1 MSTWMDRAFR
11 RLRLLRGRPA
21 FEQELDEELRFHLE
35 MAAKQHEERGL
46 SPKAARALAEREFG
60 RVERY
65 KDEVRDVR
73 GITWMDDVGRDFR
86 FALRTLRKSPTFVVV
101 AVLCLALG
109 IGANAAIFSVVD
121 AVLLRP
127 LPYADPARLVRVYE
141 TMPSRGFAN
150 GSASW
155 ANYLDW
161 VQQLKGFSGL
171 AAYTGQSKNLSG
183 TEGGAERLEAVAT
196 TANLFDVLG
205 VHPRLGRG
213 FQAGEDVAGAAQ
225 VVVLREG
232 LWQRRFGA
240 NPAILGQTLTLD
252 GQPYTVIG
260 VMPETTRF
268 PAGSQ
273 TDIFIPL
280 VRHEDYQNRRGHHFL
295 SVVGRLG
302 EGVTLEAA
310 NSELV
315 QVAKRIEE
323 AWPANQTGRSATAV
337 PLTESVVGQVRPA
350 LLMLLGAVGLVLLI
364 ACANVANLLLAR
376 AASRQQEVA
385 IRLAL
390 GASRARIIRQML
402 VEGLLLSLGGA
413 LLGLVLALWGL
424 SALEALVQRALPLTG
439 GIPLQGRIFA
449 FLLAVATG
457 SAVLFGLVP
466 ALQATRGDLR
476 SGLTGTGTKAT
487 GSSSHHRFRN
497 ALVVA
502 EIALSLVLLVGA
514 GLLMRDF
521 VKLLRTEPG
530 LDASNVLTVHLPVP
544 SGKYAADQLGPR
556 LFEPVLERARNLPGV
571 KSAAMISLLPI
582 QEAYT
587 DGSYEVEGE
596 PKPAPGQEPMAEWR
610 FTSPDFFRSLGIPLL
625 AGRDFT
631 NEDGRQKT
639 LPIIINEAL
648 ARRHFQGQSPLGKRL
663 TFDGDQ
669 ATIIGVVGDVRQ
681 AGLDRQPLPEIHIPY
696 NHQRYGG
703 WISEVTMVLKT
714 TVTPTSVTSALREAV
729 RSVDADQPL
738 YQILTME
745 EVIGGSVAERRLNLL
760 LLGTFALIALVL
772 ATAGL
777 YGVISYLV
785 AQRTREI
792 GIRVA
797 LGARTRDVVWLVM
810 RQGGRLTAVGI
821 CVGIAGALALS
832 RVMESLLYGVSARDP
847 LTLGALAAILGA
859 VALVATWLP
868 ARRAAR
874 VDPVIAIKSE

>member
-1 MSTWMDRAFR
+1 MSSWMDRAIS
-11 RLRLLRGRPA
+11 RLRLLMGRRA
-21 FEQELDEELRFHLE
+21 FEQELEDEMRFHLE
-35 MAAKQHEERGL
+35 MEAKKHEERGL
-46 SPKAARALAEREFG
+46 SPEAARALAEREFG

-73 GITWMDDVGRDFR
+73 GITWMDDVSRDVR
-86 FALRTLRKSPTFVVV
+86 FALRTLRKSPAFALI

-121 AVLLRP
+121 AVLLSP
-127 LPYADPARLVRVYE
+127 LPYSEPARLARLFE
-141 TMPSRGFAN
+141 TMPARDGMRG
-150 GSASW
+150 SVSW
-155 ANYLDW
+155 ANYLEW
-161 VQQLKGFSGL
+161 SEQMKGFSGL
-171 AAYTGQSKNLSG
+171 AAYTIQSKNLSG
-183 TEGGAERLEAVAT
+183 AEGAERLEAVAS

-205 VHPRLGRG
+205 VQPRLGRG
-213 FQAGEDVAGAAQ
+213 FLPEEGARGAAP

-232 LWQRRFGA
+232 LWQRRFAA
-240 NPAILGQTLTLD
+240 NPSIVGQTLTLD

-260 VMPETTRF
+260 VMPEKVRF
-268 PAGSQ
+268 PAASQ
-273 TDIFIPL
+273 VDIFIPL
-280 VRHEDYQNRRGHHFL
+280 ARPADVNEQRGYHFL
-295 SVVGRLG
+295 SVVGRLS

-310 NSELV
+310 SSELR
-315 QVAKRIEE
+315 QVARRLEE
-323 AWPANQTGRSATAV
+323 AYPQHQTGRSALAV
-337 PLTESVVGQVRPA
+337 PLAESVVGRVRPA

-376 AASRQQEVA
+376 AASRRQEVA

-413 LLGLVLALWGL
+413 LLGLLLAVWGL
-424 SALEALVQRALPLTG
+424 SALETLVQSALPLVG
-439 GIPLQGRIFA
+439 GIPLHGRVFA
-449 FLLAVATG
+449 FLLLVATG

-476 SGLTGTGTKAT
+476 SGLTGAGMRAP
-487 GSSSHHRFRN
+487 GSGSHQRFRSG
-497 ALVVA
+497 LVVA
-502 EIALSLVLLVGA
+502 EIALSLILLVGA

-521 VKLLRTEPG
+521 VTLLNTEPG
-530 LDASNVLTVHLPVP
+530 LDASNVLTAHLPVP
-544 SGKYAADQLGPR
+544 AGKYAGDQLGPR
-556 LFEPVLERARNLPGV
+556 LLEQVLERTRNLPGV
-571 KSAAMISLLPI
+571 KSAGFINVLPI
-582 QEAYT
+582 QRAGLN
-587 DGSYEVEGE
+587 GSYTVDGE
-596 PKPAPGQEPMAEWR
+596 PPPAQGQEPMAEWR
-610 FTSPDFFRSLGIPLL
+610 FTSPEFFRSLGIPLL

-631 NEDGRQKT
+631 DQDGREKE
-639 LPIIINEAL
+639 LVIIINQAL
-648 ARRHFQGQSPLGKRL
+648 ARRHFPGQSAVGRRISLNNE
-663 TFDGDQ
+663 T
-669 ATIIGVVGDVRQ
+669 ATIVGVVGDVRQ
-681 AGLDRQPLPEIHIPY
+681 AGLDREPLAEIHLPY
-696 NHQRYGG
+696 NHFRFGE
-703 WISEVTMVLKT
+703 WIDDVTLVVKT
-714 TVTPTSVTSALREAV
+714 HVSPTSMTAVLRETV

-738 YQILTME
+738 YQVLTME
-745 EVIGGSVAERRLNLL
+745 EVIGGSVAARRLNLM

-821 CVGIAGALALS
+821 AVGIAGALGLS
-832 RVMESLLYGVSARDP
+832 RVMESLLYGVSPRDP
-847 LTLGALAAILGA
+847 LTLGALAAFLGG
-859 VALVATWLP
+859 VALMATWLP

>member
-1 MSTWMDRAFR
+1 MSTWMDHATR
-11 RLRLLRGRPA
+11 RLRLLLGRRS
-21 FEQELDEELRFHLE
+21 FERELDDEMRFHLE
-35 MAAKQHEERGL
+35 MEAKQHEARGL
-46 SPKAARALAEREFG
+46 SPEAARALAEREFG

-73 GITWMDDVGRDFR
+73 GITWMDDVGRDVR
-86 FALRTLRKSPTFVVV
+86 FALRTLRKSPTFVLV

-127 LPYADPARLVRVYE
+127 LPYAEPSRLVRVYE
-141 TMPSRGFAN
+141 TMPSRGFSN

-161 VQQLKGFSGL
+161 VQQLQGFSGL

-183 TEGGAERLEAVAT
+183 TEGGAERLEAVAA

-205 VHPRLGRG
+205 VQPRLGRG
-213 FQAGEDVAGAAQ
+213 FQAGEDVAGSAQ

-240 NPAILGQTLTLD
+240 DPSILGQTLTLD

-268 PAGSQ
+268 PASSQ

-280 VRHEDYQNRRGHHFL
+280 VRPEDAHQRRGHHYM
-295 SVVGRLG
+295 SVVGRLR

-310 NSELV
+310 NSELR
-315 QVAKRIEE
+315 QVAKRLEE
-323 AWPANQTGRSATAV
+323 AWPLHQTGRGLAAV

-413 LLGLVLALWGL
+413 LLGLLLALWGL
-424 SALEALVQRALPLTG
+424 SALETLVQRALPLTG

-449 FLLAVATG
+449 FLLLVASG

-497 ALVVA
+497 GLVVA

-544 SGKYAADQLGPR
+544 AGKYAADQLGPR

-571 KSAAMISLLPI
+571 KSAAIINMLPI
-582 QEAYT
+582 QEAYA

-631 NEDGRQKT
+631 DEDGHQEAM
-639 LPIIINEAL
+639 PILINETL
-648 ARRHFQGQSPLGKRL
+648 ARRHFQGQSPLGRRL
-663 TFDGDQ
+663 FFDGDK

-681 AGLDRQPLPEIHIPY
+681 AGLDKQPLPEIHMPY
-696 NHQRYGG
+696 NHRRYGA
-703 WISEVTMVLKT
+703 WISEVTLVLKT
-714 TVTPTSVTSALREAV
+714 TVTPTSLTSALRAAV
-729 RSVDADQPL
+729 LSVDSEQPL

-821 CVGIAGALALS
+821 AVGIAGALALS

-847 LTLGALAAILGA
+847 LTVGGLAALLGA
-859 VALVATWLP
+859 VALTATWLP

>member
-1 MSTWMDRAFR
+1 MSTWLGRTTGRLR
-11 RLRLLRGRPA
+11 RLTGRKA
-21 FEQELDEELRFHLE
+21 FERELDEEMRFHLE
-35 MAAKQHEERGL
+35 MEAQRHQERGL
-46 SPKAARALAEREFG
+46 SPEAARALAEREFG

-73 GITWMDDVGRDFR
+73 GFTWMDDVGRDVR
-86 FALRTLRKSPTFVVV
+86 FAVRTLRKSPAFVLI

-127 LPYADPARLVRVYE
+127 LPYAQPERLARLYE
-141 TMPSRGFAN
+141 TMPALSGSAN
-150 GSASW
+150 GSVSW
-155 ANYLDW
+155 VNYLEW
-161 VQQLKGFSGL
+161 AAQVKGFSGL
-171 AAYTGQSKNLSG
+171 AAYTRQSKNLSG
-183 TEGGAERLEAVAT
+183 AEGAERLEAVAA
-196 TANLFDVLG
+196 TANLFEVLG

-213 FQAGEDVAGAAQ
+213 FLPEEGLRGAAP

-240 NPAILGQTLTLD
+240 NPSILGQTLSLD
-252 GQPYTVIG
+252 GQPHTVIG
-260 VMPETTRF
+260 VMPESARF
-268 PAGSQ
+268 PASAQ
-273 TDIFIPL
+273 TDLFIPL
-280 VRHEDYQNRRGHHFL
+280 IPPEDVNRQRGAHYL
-295 SVVGRLG
+295 SVIGRLS
-302 EGVTLEAA
+302 EGVALETAI
-310 NSELV
+310 SELR
-315 QVAKRIEE
+315 QVAKRREE
-323 AWPANQTGRSATAV
+323 ADPQHQTGRSATAV
-337 PLTESVVGQVRPA
+337 SLTETVVGKVRPA

-376 AASRQQEVA
+376 AASRRQEVA
-385 IRLAL
+385 VRLAL
-390 GASRARIIRQML
+390 GASRARIVRQML

-413 LLGLVLALWGL
+413 LLGLLLAGWGL
-424 SALEALVQRALPLTG
+424 SALETLVQRALPLAG
-439 GIPLQGRIFA
+439 DIPLQGRIFG
-449 FLLAVATG
+449 FLLLVATG

-476 SGLTGTGTKAT
+476 SGLTGAPAKAS
-487 GSSSHHRFRN
+487 GSGSHHRFRSG
-497 ALVVA
+497 LVVA
-502 EIALSLVLLVGA
+502 EIALSLILLVGA

-521 VKLLRTEPG
+521 VTLLRTEPG
-530 LDASNVLTVHLPVP
+530 LDASNVLTAHLPVP
-544 SGKYAADQLGPR
+544 VGKYTSEQLGPR
-556 LFEPVLERARNLPGV
+556 LFEQVLERTRNLPGV
-571 KSAAMISLLPI
+571 KSAGLITLLPI
-582 QEAYT
+582 QQSGLN
-587 DGSYEVEGE
+587 GSYSVDGE
-596 PKPAPGQEPMAEWR
+596 PPLGPGKDPMAEWR

-631 NEDGRQKT
+631 DQDGRQKE
-639 LPIIINEAL
+639 LLIIINQAL
-648 ARRHFQGQSPLGKRL
+648 ARRHFPGQNAVGRRL
-663 TFDGDQ
+663 RMNDEV

-681 AGLDRQPLPEIHIPY
+681 AGLDQEPLTEIHMPY
-696 NHQRYGG
+696 NHHQYGE
-703 WISEVTMVLKT
+703 WINDVTLVVKT
-714 TVTPTSVTSALREAV
+714 AVTPTSMTAALRDTV

-738 YQILTME
+738 YQVLTME

-797 LGARTRDVVWLVM
+797 LGAQTRDVVWLVM

-821 CVGIAGALALS
+821 GVGIAGALGLS
-832 RVMESLLYGVSARDP
+832 RIMESLLHGVSARDP
-847 LTLGALAAILGA
+847 LTLGALAALLGC